1 MGINDPIQVINPEK
15 AASGMN
21 LEIANTKNRDK
32 NGKYAPYGISG
43 YVVNE
48 CTLVCPE
55 CMGNED
61 TDHNNPDPVFGNS
74 EWDYLTAICEDCN
87 KALDVNY
94 LVYQA
99 QDPEIWYKAV
109 MSEEM
114 SMWDEL
120 PTYEQIGDY
129 VSQEAYDIGYVQ
141 GPNEVP
147 KEVNI
152 EDIDIGMFTESA
164 YYINNIAPKLRA
176 LTGYIDPSGKG
187 TYTEV
192 PNDTAYHIFHED
204 VFPSFQEGYTDK
216 ALESIDN

>member
-1 MGINDPIQVINPEK
+1 MGINDPIQVIEPEK
-15 AASGMN
+15 VASGMD

-32 NGKYAPYGISG
+32 NGKYVPYGIAG
-43 YVVNE
+43 YIVNE
-48 CTLVCPE
+48 CTLVCPS
-55 CMGNED
+55 CMGNEESD
-61 TDHNNPDPVFGNS
+61 YEDPDPVFGDS

-87 KALDVNY
+87 KVLDVY
-94 LVYQA
+94 HLVYESQN
-99 QDPEIWYKAV
+99 PEIWYKAV

-114 SMWDEL
+114 GIYDSL
-120 PTYEQIGDY
+120 PSYEEISDY
-129 VSQEAYDIGYVQ
+129 VAKEAYDIGYVN
-141 GPNEVP
+141 GPDHLP
-147 KEVNI
+147 DKANI

-187 TYTEV
+187 TYTKV

-216 ALESIDN
+216 ALESMD